1 MYLVIIGDVLVG
13 EGKVRPNKLGSECH
27 TASTCCQLAQP
38 SSTSLPV
45 AAWPCH
51 CSLIAHQSSSV
62 PCCHSTS
69 RFVPTLCSQAEGL
82 LSEDCGDR
90 RTVLAVV
97 TLLLLAPLVS
107 AT

>member
-13 EGKVRPNKLGSECH
+13 EGKVRPNRAGRRVSHSRLPAVNLH
-27 TASTCCQLAQP
+27 TVEPSQTSVAS
-38 SSTSLPV
+38 
-45 AAWPCH
+45 WPCY
-51 CSLIAHQSSSV
+51 CSLIAHQSSSAV
-62 PCCHSTS
+62 LPLHLSTCSHSG
-69 RFVPTLCSQAEGL
+69 SQAEGL